1 MKQRIITAIIAA
13 AIFVPLVIVGKLPF
27 LLLVYAMAT
36 IGLYELLRMK
46 NLHKLSFVSVIS
58 YVLLWIILLPQEYTD
73 FLTNND
79 YDKTQIMLI
88 GGLLFLIFSVVSKNR
103 FTFDDAGFLLLA
115 IVYVGIG
122 FYFMYVTREA
132 KLVYIFYA
140 LFTIWA
146 TDSGAYFVGK
156 AIGKRKLWPEI
167 SPNKTIEGFFGG
179 LAFGLIVGI
188 GFYLFTPVGDSFSLV
203 KVLLMSLMISV
214 FGQLG
219 DLVQS
224 AYKRHYGVKDAG
236 KLLPGHGGILDRMDS
251 LIFILPI
258 LHLFHV
264 L

>member
-1 MKQRIITAIIAA
+1 MKQRIITAIIGAA
-13 AIFVPLVIVGKLPF
+13 VFVPLVIIGKIPF

-46 NLHKLSFVSVIS
+46 NLHKLSFVSILS
-58 YVLLWIILLPQEYTD
+58 YVLLWVILLPNEYTA
-73 FLTNND
+73 FLTTNG
-79 YDKTQIMLI
+79 YDKLQIVLI
-88 GGLLFLIFSVVSKNR
+88 GVLLLLLFTVGSKNR

-122 FYFMYVTREA
+122 FYYMYETRA
-132 KLVYIFYA
+132 INVVYIFFA
-140 LFTIWA
+140 LCTIWA
-146 TDSGAYFVGK
+146 TDSGAYFVGRSF
-156 AIGKRKLWPEI
+156 GKRKLWPDI

-179 LAFGLIVGI
+179 LLFGIIVGVL
-188 GFYLFTPVGDSFSLV
+188 FYVFTEINTSLV
-203 KVLLMSLMISV
+203 KLLWISV
-214 FGQLG
+214 VVSIFGQLG

-258 LHLFHV
+258 LHLFH
-264 L
+264 LL